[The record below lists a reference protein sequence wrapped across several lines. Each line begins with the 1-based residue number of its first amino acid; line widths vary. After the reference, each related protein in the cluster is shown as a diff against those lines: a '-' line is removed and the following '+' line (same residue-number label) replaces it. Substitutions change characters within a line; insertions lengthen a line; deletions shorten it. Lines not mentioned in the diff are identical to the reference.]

1 MAEIT
6 GIDISNWQGA
16 VNWDAIFGSG
26 VAFAIVK
33 ASESTNYKDVQLD
46 RNKSEMRRVGI
57 PHGFYHFARG
67 GNPEAEADVFVG
79 SVGDIKPGE
88 VLALDWEIAYGGDAD
103 DWAARF
109 IKRVRVL
116 TGVTCL
122 FYASES
128 VIMSKSWEKVRATGA
143 GLWCAKYGSNNGQR
157 QGEPARGGWDIIAM
171 WQYTSVAAITGIGG
185 HVDADVFF
193 GDAASFLKYGAPGAV
208 SAPAAPLPTPV
219 PAVGVNSQQTYTVVA
234 GDSLSGIAAKFGT
247 TYQALAQLNG
257 LANANL
263 IFPGQVLRVTS
274 AVPATLGS
282 GTVYTVVS
290 GDNLSAIGKKF
301 GVSYQA
307 IAAANGIADPN
318 KIFAG
323 QRLTIPGASAA
334 APVATGQ
341 TYSVVGGDTLSG
353 IAAKFGT
360 NWQHLAQVNGIA
372 DPNRI
377 FPGQVLKIT

>member
-16 VNWDAIFGSG
+16 VNWDSIFGSG

-88 VLALDWEIAYGGDAD
+88 VLALDWEIGYAGDAD

-109 IKRVRVL
+109 IKRVQQH

-128 VIMSKSWEKVRATGA
+128 VIMGKTWEKVRATGA
-143 GLWCAKYGSNNGQR
+143 GLWVAKYGTNNGQR
-157 QGEPARGGWDIIAM
+157 QGAPATGGWGIIAL
-171 WQYTSVAAITGIGG
+171 WQYTSVAAISGIGG

-193 GDAASFLKYGAPGAV
+193 GDAKSFLKYGAPGEVA
-208 SAPAAPLPTPV
+208 APAAPLPTPV
-219 PAVGVNSQQTYTVVA
+219 PAVGVNAQQTYTVA
-234 GDSLSGIAAKFGT
+234 SGDNLSSIAAKFGT

-257 LANANL
+257 IANPNL
-263 IFPGQVLRVTS
+263 IFVGQVLRVTS
-274 AVPATLGS
+274 AVPATLGA
-282 GTVYTVVS
+282 GTVYTVVA

-301 GVSYQA
+301 GVDYRV
-307 IAAANGIADPN
+307 IAAANGIANPN
-318 KIFAG
+318 QIFPG

-334 APVATGQ
+334 APVQTGT
-341 TYSVVGGDTLSG
+341 TYKVASGDTLSG
-353 IAAKFGT
+353 IAARFGT
-360 NWQHLAQVNGIA
+360 NWQHLAQINAIA
-372 DPNRI
+372 DPNKI
-377 FPGQVLKIT
+377 FPGQTLKIT